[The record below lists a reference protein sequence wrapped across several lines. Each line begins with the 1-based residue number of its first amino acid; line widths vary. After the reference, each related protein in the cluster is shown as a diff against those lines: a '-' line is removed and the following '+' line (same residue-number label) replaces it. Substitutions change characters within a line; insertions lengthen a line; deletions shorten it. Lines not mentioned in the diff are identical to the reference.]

1 MMAKTTADQLKK
13 IIKKISKRY
22 VVDENTDGYSVW
34 LGGEYKELKLIVN
47 EDDDNLTVRLLGE
60 SCTTKAPFDIIK
72 DIVSTKWGSR
82 TYGRSI
88 FLYNPE
94 GGYMH
99 EEGCDTTTI
108 LEEIN
113 GFNDCIPRHFEDN
126 YGALDVKTC
135 EIESHILSPIGFE
148 YRATFICE
156 PTKEQLNYIDKQFDD
171 TVMDEVREFFKAKG
185 VEVSISSQDQFTLK
199 Q

>member
-1 MMAKTTADQLKK
+1 MAKTTADRLKK
-13 IIKKISKRY
+13 IMAKIQNRY
-22 VVDENTDGYSVW
+22 MTDEYDDGYSIW
-34 LGGEYKELKLIVN
+34 LGGEYKELRLIIN
-47 EDDDNLTVRLLGE
+47 DDDTVTVKLLDE
-60 SCTTKAPFDIIK
+60 SCTTQPPFDIIK
-72 DIVSTKWGSR
+72 DIVSTRWGSR

-88 FLYNPE
+88 FLYDPE

-99 EEGCDTTTI
+99 EEGCDTKTI

-185 VEVSISSQDQFTLK
+185 VEVSFSSQDQFTLK